1 MAIKKDDTIIVLT
14 GKDKGKT
21 GKVIKSMPKE
31 HKLIVAGINVMK
43 KHQKPRK
50 EGQKGQ
56 TVEKAMPIDVSNV
69 ALESEHKNKPAK
81 KTVVKKAEKVEK
93 PLKTPKAAKPVK
105 KTAK

>member
-1 MAIKKDDTIIVLT
+1 MAIKKDDNVIILA

-31 HKLIVAGINVMK
+31 HKVIVHGINLMK

-56 TVEKAMPIDVSNV
+56 TVERTMPIDVSNV
-69 ALESEHKNKPAK
+69 ALESEYKKKPAK
-81 KTVVKKAEKVEK
+81 KTKK
-93 PLKTPKAAKPVK
+93 
-105 KTAK
+105 